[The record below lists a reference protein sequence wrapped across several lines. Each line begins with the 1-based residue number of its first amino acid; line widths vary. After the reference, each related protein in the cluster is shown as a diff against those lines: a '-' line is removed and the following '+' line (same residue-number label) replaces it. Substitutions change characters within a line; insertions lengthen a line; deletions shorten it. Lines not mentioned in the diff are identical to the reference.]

1 MRLGGSSSA
10 NEFSQRRFCYVEIWV
25 KVARHV
31 YGVQGRKPERACSDR
46 PCNILENGEEPLLQR
61 PLILQPSRAPGLR
74 RITATKI
81 HGRNIGSPERAAM
94 ERIACTSATFPLRSM
109 RMYEKNTGA
118 KFERS
123 LNSRTG
129 RKLSGRQLP
138 SLFDT
143 CPPKRN
149 HRNGFRIVNRRSMSC
164 PSCKS
169 SE

>member
-1 MRLGGSSSA
+1 MNSASDASAISKSGSKSRVMYMECKAESLNGPARIGRVTFSKTGKSLYYNATCSA
-10 NEFSQRRFCYVEIWV
+10 
-25 KVARHV
+25 A
-31 YGVQGRKPERACSDR
+31 
-46 PCNILENGEEPLLQR
+46 
-61 PLILQPSRAPGLR
+61 SRAPGLR

-81 HGRNIGSPERAAM
+81 HRRNIGSRDRAAM